1 MAVAVGWPS
10 GQTSECSGEREM
22 KTVPIRMENSTIRAG
37 HTRRRY
43 ITTYNERM
51 PLKIRMFKILTV
63 EII

>member
-1 MAVAVGWPS
+1 MGWPS
-10 GQTSECSGEREM
+10 GQTSECFGERDM
-22 KTVPIRMENSTIRAG
+22 KMVTIRMENCPMRAG